1 MVRMMITISI
11 RVLFFSVCFG
21 LFLPKGES
29 QHMPD
34 QGILNTS
41 AAQVRYSI
49 PILLPGEEVK
59 SYNSAKDAYPFAGAN
74 HLFPRDQSGTS
85 SMDVVA
91 ADLNGDGYEEL
102 IIATEFGPNLI
113 FLNNGSSFEAG
124 PALPEF
130 ASYQAPY
137 LGEDSE
143 DIALADFD
151 QDGDPDLFF
160 VSEDS
165 KLHELLLNDGKGH
178 FAKAPFQI
186 PKTGDANAVVVYDF
200 NQDGYPDVLIGH
212 RGQNALHLNDTG
224 KGFREATTTHWEINS
239 DHTQDLILVD
249 IDGDGDQDIVEA
261 IESGGSNLYLNQN
274 GQFQEASDRLPD
286 LSAYEA
292 RKVIAVD
299 VDQDGDQDLF
309 FCHVGWQGTDPQN
322 KMLLNDGSG
331 HFTDV
336 TSSALPKDQ
345 STTLDAAFTDL
356 NGDGLLDMVTT
367 CLGSS
372 PNLQVFVQRPEK
384 DGVSFIR
391 DETLFAPMNYNNGVG
406 VLFGDWFKTGKR
418 QWYFANHQHLDEMMT
433 EK

>member
-1 MVRMMITISI
+1 
-11 RVLFFSVCFG
+11 
-21 LFLPKGES
+21 
-29 QHMPD
+29 
-34 QGILNTS
+34 
-41 AAQVRYSI
+41 
-49 PILLPGEEVK
+49 
-59 SYNSAKDAYPFAGAN
+59 
-74 HLFPRDQSGTS
+74 
-85 SMDVVA
+85 MDVVA
-91 ADLNGDGYEEL
+91 ADLDGDGYEDM
-102 IIATEFGPNLI
+102 IIATEFGPNRI
-113 FLNNGSSFEAG
+113 FRNNGSAFVAG
-124 PALPEF
+124 PHLPEF

-143 DIALADFD
+143 DIAIADFD
-151 QDGDPDLFF
+151 KDGDPDLFF

-165 KLHELLLNDGKGH
+165 KLHELLLNDGKGL

-186 PKTGDANAVVVYDF
+186 PKTGDANAVLVHDF
-200 NQDGYPDVLIGH
+200 NEDGYPDVLIGH
-212 RGQNALHLNDTG
+212 RGQNALHLNEAG
-224 KGFREATTTHWEINS
+224 QGFREATTTQWVTNT

-292 RKVIAVD
+292 RKVVAVD

-309 FCHVGWQGTDPQN
+309 FCHVGWQRTDPQN

-336 TSSALPKDQ
+336 TASALPKDQ
-345 STTLDAAFTDL
+345 STTLDAVFTDL
-356 NGDGLLDMVTT
+356 NGDGLVDMVTT

-372 PNLQVFVQRPEK
+372 PNLQVFVQRPAKE
-384 DGVSFIR
+384 GVSFIR
-391 DETLFAPMNYNNGVG
+391 NETLFAPMDYNNGVG

-418 QWYFANHQHLDEMMT
+418 QWYFANHQNPDEMMI